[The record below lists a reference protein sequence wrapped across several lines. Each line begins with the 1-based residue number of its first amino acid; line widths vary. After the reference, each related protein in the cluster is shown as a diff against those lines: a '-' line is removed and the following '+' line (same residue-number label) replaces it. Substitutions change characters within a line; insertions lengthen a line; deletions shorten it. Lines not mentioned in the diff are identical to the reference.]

1 MIWLVVS
8 LAAGSMILNVILFL
22 LLRASWRN
30 ARTLAGQLE
39 RVMVKSTA
47 RAKLIAYLEDA
58 RDEQL

>member
-1 MIWLVVS
+1 MIWL
-8 LAAGSMILNVILFL
+8 AALSIGLNVTLAL

-47 RAKLIAYLEDA
+47 RAKLIAYLEDIQ
-58 RDEQL
+58 DEQL